1 MTAPIAILAGGL
13 ATRLR
18 PITETIPKSLVDVC
32 GESFLAHQLK
42 LLRSQG
48 IGQVVLCIGYL
59 GEQIEKVIGTGDAF
73 GLQISYSFDG
83 PKLLGT
89 GGALRRALHMLGDE
103 FFVMYGDSYLTC
115 DYSAV
120 LASFRASGKQALMTV
135 YRNEGQFDVSNVEFN
150 AGTIQRYDKTTRTP
164 AMHHIDYGL
173 GVFRRE
179 AFADVP
185 EGAKLDLAQHYRT
198 LLANGQLAGYEIS
211 DRFYEIGSVAGL
223 EEFRRLI
230 ETRRA

>member
-32 GESFLAHQLK
+32 GESFLAHQLR

-48 IGQVVLCIGYL
+48 IGKVVLCVGYL
-59 GEQIEKVIGTGDAF
+59 GEQIEQVVGTGNAF
-73 GLQISYSFDG
+73 GLQVSYSFDG

-89 GGALRRALHMLGDE
+89 GGALRRALPMLGDE

-150 AGTIQRYDKTTRTP
+150 AGTIQRYDKTARAP

-179 AFADVP
+179 AFTDVP
-185 EGAKLDLAQHYRT
+185 EGAKLDLAQHYQT
-198 LLANGQLAGYEIS
+198 LLAKGQLAGYEIS

-223 EEFRRLI
+223 EEFRRMI
-230 ETRRA
+230 ETRSA